1 MKARGSMTVFAA
13 LIFMLAASMLFA
25 LLEGA
30 RAVSLRL
37 YADMTSELAV
47 ESVFAEYQ
55 PLLWQGYHPLCLDG
69 AYGTDTFSEQYAQR
83 ALMSRVSKNLEN
95 KGGANSLLK
104 LSCNAAAV
112 HEYQLLTDGEGAV
125 FLHYAASNMK
135 KNFPLLAAQH
145 LYEQYI
151 SNQAVVPEVREDDPV
166 ESARQA
172 LADQKQEEK
181 ETRPKAVAEKGEE
194 NVLDLVA
201 AHKRGFLLGM
211 VLQEADD
218 LSGRR
223 IGNGESLEHRVLL
236 RGTCTKIPQVSWYDK
251 ILALEYADKYLSDY
265 GAAAQDRALTQ
276 DRALVYELEYVV
288 GGKESDKEN
297 LEAVVGRLL
306 LTREAANVVHIMMDG
321 RKRLEVSEMA
331 MMLAGVTANAAVIKA
346 VEYGLIG
353 AWAYV
358 ESVLDVRALLHG
370 DKISFIKGQNQW
382 TSSLMS
388 LSTVLDGSLRA
399 KNCEGG
405 LSYQSYLK
413 GLLFLM
419 QEKQLAYRIM
429 DVMEQTLRK
438 TELYRNCRMDAMIC
452 AADYALSY
460 EADTL
465 FWKFSVIG
473 QEDIGR
479 LVYRNEK
486 AFSYE

>member
-13 LIFMLAASMLFA
+13 LVFMLAASMLFA
-25 LLEGA
+25 LLERA

-55 PLLWQGYHPLCLDG
+55 PLLWEEYHLLCLDG

-83 ALMSRVSKNLEN
+83 ALKSRVSKNLEG

-125 FLHYAASNMK
+125 FLHHAASDMK
-135 KNFPLLAAQH
+135 KNFPLLAARH
-145 LYEQYI
+145 LYQQYI
-151 SNQAVVPEVREDDPV
+151 SNQAVVPKERETDPV
-166 ESARQA
+166 EDARQA
-172 LADQKQEEK
+172 LADRGQEES
-181 ETRPKAVAEKGEE
+181 ETGAKTVAESGEEE

-211 VLQEADD
+211 VLKEADD

-223 IGNGESLEHRVLL
+223 IGNGESLEHRALL
-236 RGTCTKIPQVSWYDK
+236 QGTCTKIPQVSWYDK

-265 GAAAQDRALTQ
+265 AAPAQDRAL
-276 DRALVYELEYVV
+276 AYEFEYVV

-297 LEAVVGRLL
+297 LEAVVRRIL
-306 LTREAANVVHIMMDG
+306 LTRESANVVHIMMDG
-321 RKRLEVSEMA
+321 KKRLEVSEMA

-353 AWAYV
+353 AWAYA
-358 ESVLDVRALLHG
+358 ESILDVRALLHG
-370 DKISFIKGQNQW
+370 DKISFIKGKNQW

-473 QEDIGR
+473 QEDIGKF
-479 LVYRNEK
+479 VYRNEQ